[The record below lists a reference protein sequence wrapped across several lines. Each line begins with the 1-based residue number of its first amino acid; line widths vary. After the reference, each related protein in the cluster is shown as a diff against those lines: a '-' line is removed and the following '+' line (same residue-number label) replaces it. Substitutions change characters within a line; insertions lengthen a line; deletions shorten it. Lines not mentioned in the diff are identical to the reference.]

1 MNNEIFSQNIS
12 VKLTGSGTF
21 LPGKAITI
29 DQVDEYL
36 GELTEAPLKIQSW
49 LKRMKLLM
57 KEMLE
62 VEHYHYA
69 IDPVTREFTDDNIS
83 MSVKAAR
90 KALKDAGKSAADV
103 ELIVYASAHMD
114 QMPTPSVRIQDALGI
129 EECAEFSIHSNCTS
143 AYKAVLLANDLIKNG
158 RYKNALVIS
167 SGISS
172 SELRAEYY
180 NQPIVQKE
188 SLFLRYFL
196 SDGAGA
202 LFFEEA
208 DQNSSGLFLQNAYI
222 ESIGGNKPSA
232 MNNGRP
238 AYWMNPL
245 EEFEQGRHH
254 LNQLFQEELRKHFHD
269 PDGTVFYKG
278 LKRMIEKYQIDISK
292 LKYFQINFPS
302 KHIAD
307 LIIEECEQL
316 GIPRNTMYTKMSS
329 MGYAG
334 PPMAYICIDKI
345 KHEEHLKPGDL
356 VLSFVTEVSKFM
368 QGGFTLE
375 YK

>member
-1 MNNEIFSQNIS
+1 
-12 VKLTGSGTF
+12 
-21 LPGKAITI
+21 
-29 DQVDEYL
+29 
-36 GELTEAPLKIQSW
+36 
-49 LKRMKLLM
+49 M

-62 VEHYHYA
+62 VEHYYYA
-69 IDPVTREFTDDNIS
+69 IDPVTREFTEDNIT
-83 MSVKAAR
+83 MSVKAAQT
-90 KALKDAGKSAADV
+90 ALQDAGKSAEDV

-129 EECAEFSIHSNCTS
+129 EACAEFSIHSNCTS

-180 NQPIVQKE
+180 NQAIVTKE

-202 LFFEEA
+202 LFFEAA
-208 DQNSSGLFLQNAYI
+208 DDKTGGLYLQNAYI
-222 ESIGGNKPSA
+222 ESIGGKKPSA

-238 AYWMNPL
+238 AYWMNPR

-278 LKRMIEKYQIDISK
+278 LKRMIEKYNIDITK
-292 LKYFQINFPS
+292 LRYFQVNFPS
-302 KHIAD
+302 RHISD

-316 GIPRNTMYTKMSS
+316 GIPRKTLYTRMSS

-345 KHEEHLKPGDL
+345 KKEEPLKSGDL